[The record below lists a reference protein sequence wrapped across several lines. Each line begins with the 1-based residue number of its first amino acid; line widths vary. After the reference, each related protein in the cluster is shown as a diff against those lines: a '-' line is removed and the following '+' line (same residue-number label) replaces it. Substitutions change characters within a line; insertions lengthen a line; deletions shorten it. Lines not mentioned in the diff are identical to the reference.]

1 MKDLVKF
8 SISDEYWGWV
18 LLKTKSR
25 SQILNIN
32 LGMCFKA
39 RASKPWTTYFCL
51 FKAVSTENRPCFLS
65 VSPTG
70 LKLKTKHW
78 KYIKKYLLPIPMLAI
93 CFSYF
98 PSLLMR
104 PCCLILTCKILVPNT
119 SCKPRLLYF
128 YPPFGFCCDI
138 LRGGNFWQTDY
149 RIRVHLQKSNFN
161 ICSRC
166 LKITEKVSFNIVSG
180 ASYVYILSGQK
191 LIKNAKNGPF
201 WRVFE
206 SLKLAVKQCYQTG
219 KKMPKFQKFK
229 CDILSNFQTI
239 WASYVKRFFLI
250 CKNWKS
256 KVLSIFLNL
265 ELASNKCRN

>member
-128 YPPFGFCCDI
+128 YPLLAFAATFYEEVISDKQTTELGYIYKRVI
-138 LRGGNFWQTDY
+138 LTF
-149 RIRVHLQKSNFN
+149 VHG
-161 ICSRC
+161 
-166 LKITEKVSFNIVSG
+166 V
-180 ASYVYILSGQK
+180 
-191 LIKNAKNGPF
+191 
-201 WRVFE
+201 
-206 SLKLAVKQCYQTG
+206 
-219 KKMPKFQKFK
+219 
-229 CDILSNFQTI
+229 
-239 WASYVKRFFLI
+239 
-250 CKNWKS
+250 WKS
-256 KVLSIFLNL
+256 QKKSHSTLWAERATFTFWVDKS
-265 ELASNKCRN
+265 

>member
-8 SISDEYWGWV
+8 SISDEYCGWV

-78 KYIKKYLLPIPMLAI
+78 KYKKIFWF
-93 CFSYF
+93 CFSCYF
-98 PSLLMR
+98 LSPSLLLMR

-128 YPPFGFCCDI
+128 YPLATFYEVISDK
-138 LRGGNFWQTDY
+138 QTRELGY
-149 RIRVHLQKSNFN
+149 F
-161 ICSRC
+161 
-166 LKITEKVSFNIVSG
+166 E
-180 ASYVYILSGQK
+180 
-191 LIKNAKNGPF
+191 NA
-201 WRVFE
+201 VFE
-206 SLKLAVKQCYQTG
+206 
-219 KKMPKFQKFK
+219 
-229 CDILSNFQTI
+229 
-239 WASYVKRFFLI
+239 
-250 CKNWKS
+250 
-256 KVLSIFLNL
+256 
-265 ELASNKCRN
+265 